1 MKDGFIK
8 VAAASPVI
16 KVADTD
22 YNAEKIIESIKLAA
36 EQGVKILTLPEL
48 VITGASCYDLLSHQV
63 ILRGAEKALAKIMAD
78 TAQLDILVFI
88 GLPVAMGARI
98 MSCAAAI
105 YMGELLCLVPESGN
119 LDYPCEMRFCGE
131 TVPVTENSIFEHSII
146 PGLKVSLELGEDIDA
161 AISPA
166 MVHAQ
171 AGATVIARLSSEPAN
186 VFSTEDALLDMR
198 ALSKRLCCGMVLAC
212 PGKGESST
220 DHVFTGLC
228 AACENG
234 KVLASDEGEKHI
246 CITEFDI
253 DLLMELRRKK
263 GGFDGGSDYDLF
275 YFGAEDEEETQLS
288 RSFSNRPYYPENE
301 ADFDNYCRRIL
312 DIQVSG
318 LVKRMEYA
326 GLTHCVVGISG
337 GSDST
342 LATMVCAMALK
353 RMGLPSE
360 NLVAVTMPCFGTSS
374 RTRNNAMKLA
384 EQCGAGLKVI
394 DISKTVYSHFD
405 DISHSYD
412 DFSITFE
419 NAQAR
424 VRTMVLMD
432 LANKCTG
439 LNVGTEDM
447 SEFIDGW
454 CTFNGDHISMYDVNM
469 GLLKYQVLAVLRFIV
484 SKTDNAELK
493 EVIEDVLACPITPEL
508 LPIHNDI
515 IEQCSEAAVGP
526 YHLQDFFTWSMLF
539 NGFGPGKT
547 LRLAKLAYGDEF
559 DYNEMRRWLKSWC
572 KRLFNQQF
580 KRSVLNDGPAVN
592 SFSVS
597 PRAGFLMPSD
607 AQWSLF
613 VKELEEI

>member
-1 MKDGFIK
+1 MKNGFIK

-22 YNAEKIIESIKLAA
+22 YNAERIIESIKLAA
-36 EQGVKILTLPEL
+36 ANGVKIITFPEL
-48 VITGASCYDLLSHQV
+48 VISGASCYDLLSHQV
-63 ILRGAEKALAKIMAD
+63 ILRGAEMALKKILD
-78 TAQLDILVFI
+78 ETAGLDILAFV

-105 YMGELLCLVPESGN
+105 YMGELLCLIPEAGN
-119 LDYPCEMRFCGE
+119 LEYSMEMQYCGS
-131 TVPVTENSIFEHSII
+131 TVEISENALFEHNLI
-146 PGLKVSLELGEDIDA
+146 PGLNVAVEIGDDITA
-161 AISPA
+161 PISPA

-171 AGATVIARLSSEPAN
+171 AGATVIARLSSEPATIY
-186 VFSTEDALLDMR
+186 STEDALLDMR
-198 ALSKRLCCGMVLAC
+198 AMSRRLSCGILLAC

-220 DHVFTGLC
+220 DNVFMGLC
-228 AACENG
+228 AAVESGKILARDESENG
-234 KVLASDEGEKHI
+234 I

-263 GGFDGGSDYDLF
+263 GGFEGGSDYDVF
-275 YFGAEDEEETQLS
+275 YFGDAEELTSLS
-288 RSFSNRPYYPENE
+288 RKISKRPYLP
-301 ADFDNYCRRIL
+301 DNKAAFSAACRRIL
-312 DIQVSG
+312 EIQVSG
-318 LVKRMEYA
+318 LIKRMEYA
-326 GLTHCVVGISG
+326 GLDHCVVGISG

-342 LATMVCAMALK
+342 LSTMVCAMALQ
-353 RMGLPSE
+353 RMGLPAE
-360 NLVAVTMPCFGTSS
+360 NLIAVTMPCFGTSS
-374 RTRNNAMKLA
+374 RTKNNAVNLA
-384 EQCGAGLKVI
+384 ECCGADLRVI
-394 DISKTVYSHFD
+394 DISSTVNSHFNDIGHAHD
-405 DISHSYD
+405 DY
-412 DFSITFE
+412 SIAYE

-432 LANKCTG
+432 LANKFNG

-469 GLLKYQVLAVLRFIV
+469 GLLKCQVLAVLSFIA
-484 SKTDNAELK
+484 DRCENAQLK
-493 EVIEDVLACPITPEL
+493 EVIEDVLDCPITPEL
-508 LPIHNDI
+508 LPIRDDK

-526 YHLQDFFTWSMLF
+526 YHLQDFFTWCLLF
-539 NGFGPGKT
+539 KGFGPAKT
-547 LRLAKLAYGDEF
+547 LRLAKLAYGQEF
-559 DYNEMRRWLKSWC
+559 EYEEMRSWLMSWC

-592 SFSVS
+592 TFTVS

-613 VKELEEI
+613 IKELENL